1 MKKLIRFDWAIKRLL
16 RDKANPVVLEG
27 FLTSLLGKEIRII
40 DFLESEGNKRY
51 SEEKSNR
58 VDILAEDAEG
68 NKILIE
74 VQNETENE
82 YFHRMLFGTSRII
95 IDHMKQGDSYDKVP
109 KVYSIN
115 IVYFELGDKTDYVY
129 HGYTDFLGL
138 HTREPLQL
146 ASRIRKKYGVEEP
159 GDIMPEYYIL
169 LANDFDKWSKTP
181 LDQWMYFLSTSTI
194 PEDATAP
201 GLKEA
206 REQLSVD
213 RLSREEQNAYYK
225 HLDNM
230 MSLTSAVNTA
240 WEDGEWEGHKKGL
253 EEGMQKGLKEG
264 MQKGIEE
271 GIQKGIEE
279 GRKRIAISMLG
290 SGMSIPDVA
299 KYTGISEEILGQLL
313 P

>member
-264 MQKGIEE
+264 RQKGIEE

-279 GRKRIAISMLG
+279 GRKGIAISMLG

-299 KYTGISEEILGQLL
+299 KYTGISEEILRQLL